1 MPRRVA
7 VHCVGSFSRLT
18 NLNFELFA
26 AQHWRPGL
34 LRLLMAA
41 HASLE
46 DESRLA
52 RLEMGMEEERHDGSM
67 EVRLKRHGMTGS
79 EME

>member
-1 MPRRVA
+1 
-7 VHCVGSFSRLT
+7 
-18 NLNFELFA
+18 
-26 AQHWRPGL
+26 
-34 LRLLMAA
+34 MAA